1 MSRSYETIRFPL
13 TPMKLKILSASASSV
28 CLHQSIFHFMCL
40 MPNLYSGEINFLYI
54 FLSPT
59 FPSCL
64 EHALFL
70 LLPDCAH
77 FLRLSSYSTPA
88 SFSLSF
94 SIRCGLCFFET
105 TSVVVLR
112 SNFHCLI
119 NTGIVLYLHGYSF
132 SCYMWVGS
140 SRISN

>member
-28 CLHQSIFHFMCL
+28 CLHQSIFRFMCL

-88 SFSLSF
+88 KITADGDCSHEIKRCLLLGRKAMNNLN
-94 SIRCGLCFFET
+94 SILK
-105 TSVVVLR
+105 
-112 SNFHCLI
+112 
-119 NTGIVLYLHGYSF
+119 
-132 SCYMWVGS
+132 
-140 SRISN
+140 SRDITLLTKVCIS